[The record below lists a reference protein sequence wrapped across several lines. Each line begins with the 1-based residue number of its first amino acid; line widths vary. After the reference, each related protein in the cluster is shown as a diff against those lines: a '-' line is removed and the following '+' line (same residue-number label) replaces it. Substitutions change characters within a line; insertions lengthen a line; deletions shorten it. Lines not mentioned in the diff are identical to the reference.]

1 MTKNDNESKKAKPVQ
16 RAELEELAKQLE
28 GIRDFTESSVFRI
41 EETLAAVRTQVQQL
55 MSFLP
60 QANVSKVER
69 QKFR

>member
-41 EETLAAVRTQVQQL
+41 EETLAAVRAQVQQL